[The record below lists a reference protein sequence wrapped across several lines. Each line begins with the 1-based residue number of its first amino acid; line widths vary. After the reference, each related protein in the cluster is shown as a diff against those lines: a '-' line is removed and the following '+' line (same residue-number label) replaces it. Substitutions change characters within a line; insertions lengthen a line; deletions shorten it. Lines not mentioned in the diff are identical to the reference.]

1 MKLQAVFCLLA
12 LSTSMVNLFSSPA
25 WAGSKQAEVS
35 CETAITNAKERIVKG
50 RNLTVVKVNTRDNSK
65 NYSYPLASRPL
76 IMSIYLS
83 GRATAS
89 VMNSPVLQKAISSD
103 IIKSC
108 PSVGAVAFLM
118 AQTDWVSLVG
128 LMPDGTIQKFEC
140 ISPDGEGGKPAW
152 GKYYCF

>member
-12 LSTSMVNLFSSPA
+12 LSTSMGNLFSSPV
-25 WAGSKQAEVS
+25 WAGSEKAEAS
-35 CETAITNAKERIVKG
+35 CEAAITNAKERIVRG
-50 RNLTVVKVNTRDNSK
+50 RNLTVVKVNSRDNSK
-65 NYSYPLASRPL
+65 NYLNPPASRPL

-89 VMNSPVLQKAISSD
+89 VMNSPVFQKAIASD

-108 PSVGAVAFLM
+108 TSVGAVAFVM
-118 AQTDWVSLVG
+118 DQTDWVSLVG
-128 LMPDGTIQKFEC
+128 LMPDGTIQQFEC
-140 ISPDGEGGKPAW
+140 VSPDGEGGKPQW